1 MRHYPNGLDVITRV
15 LIGRG
20 ARVRVRRGGN
30 VKAEAEI
37 GVMLFQD
44 GERRPQVTD
53 SGGHWK
59 LQGTR
64 KQTLPRASRKNHPP

>member
-1 MRHYPNGLDVITRV
+1 MRHYPNGLDIITRV

-44 GERRPQVTD
+44 GERD
-53 SGGHWK
+53 HK
-59 LQGTR
+59 
-64 KQTLPRASRKNHPP
+64 